1 MEYNPPKTFVK
12 VDAARATRIADAFES
27 MAHKPSDPKVKAAYR
42 AMIQETLDQ
51 YQAILKT
58 GLKVEF
64 NDGSDPYGNPRN
76 AILDVVENNHLYIF
90 STKDGFGS
98 SDLDV
103 SDNPLL
109 AETEFMFGDKPAL
122 ANDIFRVVH
131 DYFGHIKEGV
141 GFRADGEEN
150 AWRSHSAMYSPLAR
164 QAMTTETRGQ
174 NSWVN
179 YGPQAEANRTANGGD
194 TVYADQKVGLLPDWV
209 TNDAASDA
217 QTNNTNSV
225 ESRQTSG
232 TMPKQNVPRPEE
244 LIALRKRKS
253 VLESLKK
260 CLG

>member
-1 MEYNPPKTFVK
+1 MEYNPPKTYVK

-27 MAHKPSDPKVKAAYR
+27 MAHKPSDPKVKAAYQ

-51 YQAILKT
+51 YLAILKT

-76 AILDVVENNHLYIF
+76 AILDVVENNHLFVF

-103 SDNPLL
+103 AANPLL
-109 AETEFMFGDKPAL
+109 AETEFKFGDKPAL

-179 YGPQAEANRTANGGD
+179 YGPQAEANRTASGGD

-209 TNDAASDA
+209 TNDGASDT